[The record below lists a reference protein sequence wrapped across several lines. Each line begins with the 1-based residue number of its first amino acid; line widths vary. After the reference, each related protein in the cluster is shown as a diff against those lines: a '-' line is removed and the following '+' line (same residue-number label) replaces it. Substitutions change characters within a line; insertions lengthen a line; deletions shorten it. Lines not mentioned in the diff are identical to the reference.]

1 MKSQLCNALLTT
13 FIAGGILLAQSPQNS
28 SSQIGAASGNGRSV
42 AALSKRFEKRFARMT
57 TRYRLTIEQQALV
70 KAILLK
76 EQEDTQTVT
85 ADTFMPAGNMR
96 EEIASL
102 REASQQKIGA
112 ILDKKQKHK
121 FDGDEKRHAWM
132 DGRLPEP
139 NRGRHSI
146 FSKRSVIATRRKHN
160 DETATM

>member
-1 MKSQLCNALLTT
+1 MPSSLHSLRAVSY
-13 FIAGGILLAQSPQNS
+13 SPSRPKTS

-102 REASQQKIGA
+102 REASQQK
-112 ILDKKQKHK
+112 
-121 FDGDEKRHAWM
+121 
-132 DGRLPEP
+132 
-139 NRGRHSI
+139 
-146 FSKRSVIATRRKHN
+146 
-160 DETATM
+160 